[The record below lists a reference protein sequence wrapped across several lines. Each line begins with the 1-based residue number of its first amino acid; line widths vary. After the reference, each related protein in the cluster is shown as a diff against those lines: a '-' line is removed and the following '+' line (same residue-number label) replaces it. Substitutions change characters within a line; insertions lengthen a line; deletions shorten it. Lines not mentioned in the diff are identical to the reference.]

1 MIFDSVLYL
10 LNKESKKVVL
20 DILNDIKDK
29 HTIIIISKDDEV
41 LSVADS
47 IILLDEG
54 NVINI
59 GEYDTVSKLKLYKQI
74 VEN

>member
-1 MIFDSVLYL
+1 M
-10 LNKESKKVVL
+10 SKKVVL